1 MERKYF
7 FTNDSLGLILTE
19 KPGQDVDWE
28 ACGFSVREI
37 ARAVQNG
44 HQGFL
49 DNEFVTVFPIYNIEQ
64 FNKSLGG
71 IVAGTPPQGIFYKV
85 INETEALET
94 VGRLTKLK
102 SQT

>member
-28 ACGFSVREI
+28 ACGFSVREV
-37 ARAVQNG
+37 ARAVQRG
-44 HQGFL
+44 CQGFL
-49 DNEFVTVFPIYNIEQ
+49 NGQFVTVFPIHNIEQ

-71 IVAGTPPQGIFYKV
+71 IVAGIPPEGIFYSV
-85 INETEALET
+85 ISEAEANE
-94 VGRLTKLK
+94 KI
-102 SQT
+102 SQISRTPK